1 MFDSEWGYTPQD
13 TSDAKPVGFPGF
25 TTLAQRTGGN
35 YDREPLN
42 TSLACMPI
50 VPLSELESLMVTNA
64 LMTSHLIYHNGAAL
78 EEHLKTAT
86 APEYIA
92 AWGTFV
98 IHFYKTAVL
107 QALLASSGLPGAI

>member
-1 MFDSEWGYTPQD
+1 MS
-13 TSDAKPVGFPGF
+13 FPGF

-35 YDREPLN
+35 YDWEPRN

-64 LMTSHLIYHNGAAL
+64 LITSPLIGDNNGAAL
-78 EEHLKTAT
+78 EELLETAT

-92 AWGTFV
+92 AWGTSV